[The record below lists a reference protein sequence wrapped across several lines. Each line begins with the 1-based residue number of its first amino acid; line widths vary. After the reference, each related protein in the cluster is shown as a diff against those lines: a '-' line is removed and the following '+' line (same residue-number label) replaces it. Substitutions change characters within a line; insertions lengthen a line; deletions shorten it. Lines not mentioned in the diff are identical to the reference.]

1 MNAALQRHPQ
11 SGSMNRPEHALFICS
26 IAPDN
31 LAALNILLEQSRQPL
46 SGLHRA
52 SGSGSLLHTFQK
64 KIHPGLPIAVG
75 THRVQQFVIGGAV
88 LFEI

>member
-26 IAPDN
+26 TAPDN

-52 SGSGSLLHTFQK
+52 SGSLLHTFQK